1 MNSETCCALSI
12 SILPFKSAMC
22 YFGVYLLQM
31 ANRVS
36 KSLWSDQDEDGTEQD
51 LGAGGDTVEAEV
63 RIIGYR
69 IMDSGG

>member
-1 MNSETCCALSI
+1 
-12 SILPFKSAMC
+12 
-22 YFGVYLLQM
+22 M

-36 KSLWSDQDEDGTEQD
+36 KSLWSDQDEDGTQQD

-69 IMDSGG
+69 IMDSDGG